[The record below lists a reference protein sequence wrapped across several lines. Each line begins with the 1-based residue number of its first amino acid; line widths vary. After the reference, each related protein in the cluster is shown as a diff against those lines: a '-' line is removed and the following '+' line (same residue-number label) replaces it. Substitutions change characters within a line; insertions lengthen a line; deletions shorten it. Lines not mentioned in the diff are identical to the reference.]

1 MIAIVELSFGL
12 RERGRRIGRGK
23 GGVTKVAGHRRI
35 AHCICICAKRGHK
48 IVMDREW

>member
-12 RERGRRIGRGK
+12 RQRGRRIGRGK
-23 GGVTKVAGHRRI
+23 DGVTKIAGYRRI
-35 AHCICICAKRGHK
+35 AHCVSAKHGHK